1 MTICNGSKYR
11 EIDIDL
17 MRTPEQF
24 ADEIKQLRSE
34 VDLLKRDLWTAYLE
48 VKRLG
53 YRLMKY
59 EPVEDPMPGVA
70 DDTQTR

>member
-1 MTICNGSKYR
+1 MITD
-11 EIDIDL
+11 DIDM
-17 MRTPEQF
+17 MRTPKEF

-59 EPVEDPMPGVA
+59 EPVEDPMPGVDNA
-70 DDTQTR
+70 AHIR